1 MGCSCAIPRHFEQR
15 SRSSPPC
22 SLLLPANSRSMA
34 LLPVHGWSK
43 SLFCRPRLTNRN
55 GSSCVSGGWR
65 EQQFNQRTQQ
75 CFAPFSN
82 LVNELKEPQVKR
94 QFLLRNPPVRSKPRP
109 QQGPKALNRVDMD
122 FAESIPILV
131 AGELP
136 GRVTHGVVGVAPF
149 GQPTVN
155 VIFLSVDN
163 SSFSNRSL
171 DQRGDCVLLHVWE
184 HRDDNRAATLHHAE
198 DRRFLLLQRS
208 SAPFT
213 LQPTAAPGPLF
224 FLTSSG
230 LPLCPATT

>member
-1 MGCSCAIPRHFEQR
+1 MIWSISKGTEVAAWGRRQYSHRPAAR
-15 SRSSPPC
+15 SRTMC
-22 SLLLPANSRSMA
+22 
-34 LLPVHGWSK
+34 G
-43 SLFCRPRLTNRN
+43 RLAAMPL

-82 LVNELKEPQVKR
+82 IVNELKEPQVKR

-213 LQPTAAPGPLF
+213 LQPTAAPGPPL

>member
-1 MGCSCAIPRHFEQR
+1 MLTSRRPNGKGAAGR
-15 SRSSPPC
+15 STRRGN
-22 SLLLPANSRSMA
+22 L
-34 LLPVHGWSK
+34 V
-43 SLFCRPRLTNRN
+43 

-82 LVNELKEPQVKR
+82 IVNELKEPQVKR

-184 HRDDNRAATLHHAE
+184 HRDDN
-198 DRRFLLLQRS
+198 
-208 SAPFT
+208 
-213 LQPTAAPGPLF
+213 
-224 FLTSSG
+224 
-230 LPLCPATT
+230 